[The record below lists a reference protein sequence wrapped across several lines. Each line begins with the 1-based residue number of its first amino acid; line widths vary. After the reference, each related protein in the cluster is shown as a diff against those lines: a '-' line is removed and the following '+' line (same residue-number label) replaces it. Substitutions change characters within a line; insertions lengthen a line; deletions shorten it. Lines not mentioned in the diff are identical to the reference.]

1 MRKKDQEI
9 GPPGQAVKVKIED
22 LGDKIEVKED
32 INGVDA
38 DNIIHGIV
46 IDDGVFKYDSISLI
60 AGVSLIADILNERRE
75 YTFLE

>member
-1 MRKKDQEI
+1 MTYPISQEQKELNPGIAMRKKDQEI

-46 IDDGVFKYDSISLI
+46 ASY
-60 AGVSLIADILNERRE
+60 R
-75 YTFLE
+75 